1 MAFTEFKI
9 LQKVQD
15 MMEYG
20 YPALSQFPKAEK
32 FSLAQDIRDCM
43 NQLLALTIT
52 EEKKYSKKT
61 TIEYMDIENE
71 KLQVYIRVAYHLR
84 FLDKHKY
91 SVWSEKLVEIGKMIG
106 GLLKSVSGRQQS

>member
-1 MAFTEFKI
+1 MAKFLV

-20 YPALSQFPKAEK
+20 YPALDQFPKAQK
-32 FSLAQDIRDCM
+32 FSLAQDIRNCM

-71 KLQVYIRVAYHLR
+71 KLQIYIRVAMNLGYLSR
-84 FLDKHKY
+84 HKY
-91 SVWSEKLVEIGKMIG
+91 AVWSDQLVEIGKMIG
-106 GLLKSVSGRQQS
+106 GLLKSVSGKPQS